1 MLAKGPAGLSSMGK
15 RDMRLL
21 RLTAATAAALTLS
34 LTSNA
39 FAAET
44 AKPDA
49 ASTERSGRSE
59 APAFPADASVKQTA
73 KIGAKSLNYTATVGS
88 LPVRDAEGR
97 KTAEVVFTA
106 YVLDGPRDPNR
117 PVTFAFNG
125 GPGAS
130 SVYLNLGA
138 IGPKRIQFGA
148 QGDSPSDPAILKDN
162 PGGWLDF
169 TDLVFIDP
177 VGTGFSRS
185 LIKPDET
192 DKAFF
197 TIESDI
203 AYLSRIIYDW
213 LARNGRMTSPKY
225 VVGESYG
232 GYRAPAIARH
242 LQVRMGVGV
251 SGVVMVSPALDGRL
265 ASDPDTSPMSW
276 AATLP
281 SMAAAHYEREGKTL
295 TPALMAEV
303 ETYARTDFVTD
314 ILRGVR
320 DKAAV
325 DRLTE
330 KVARYTGL
338 DPVEVRRSG
347 GRIESRAFLRALY
360 RDQGRLGSWYDSN
373 VTAFDP
379 YPLAPEGRAGDPI
392 LDGIYAPTTSAMVDF
407 ITRQVGWK
415 VDAHYEAL
423 SSDVNRRWEKHWF
436 TRIESASDL
445 REALAVDPKMKALIV
460 HGYNDLSCPYFQSE
474 LVVAQIPEMGGTDRL
489 QVKAYPGGHMFYSRP
504 ESQAA
509 LRRDVM
515 RLYGVTP

>member
-1 MLAKGPAGLSSMGK
+1 
-15 RDMRLL
+15 MRLL
-21 RLTAATAAALTLS
+21 RLAATIAAALTLS
-34 LTSNA
+34 SLATNA
-39 FAAET
+39 FAIAA
-44 AKPDA
+44 AKTDA
-49 ASTERSGRSE
+49 ASADRTARSE
-59 APAFPADASVKQTA
+59 PPPFPADASVKQTA
-73 KIGAKSLNYTATVGS
+73 RIAGKSLSYTATVGA
-88 LPVRDAEGR
+88 LPVRDVEGR

-106 YVLDGPRDPNR
+106 YMLDGPRDPSR

-125 GPGAS
+125 GPGAA

-185 LIKPDET
+185 LIKPEET

-203 AYLSRIIYDW
+203 AYLSRIVYDW
-213 LARNGRMTSPKY
+213 LSRNGRMTSPKY

-232 GYRAPAIARH
+232 GFRAQAIARH
-242 LQVRMGVGV
+242 LQVKMGVGV
-251 SGVVMVSPALDGRL
+251 SGVVLVSPALDGRL
-265 ASDPDTSPMSW
+265 AADPDTSPMSW

-281 SMAAAHYEREGKTL
+281 SMAAARYERDGKTL

-330 KVARYTGL
+330 KVAKYTGL
-338 DPVEVRRSG
+338 DTVEVRRSG

-379 YPLAPEGRAGDPI
+379 YPLAPNGRAGDPI

-415 VDAHYEAL
+415 VDAHYEVL
-423 SSDVNRRWEKHWF
+423 SSDVNRRWEKNWF

-445 REALAVDPKMKALIV
+445 REALAVDPKLKALIV

-474 LVVAQIPEMGGTDRL
+474 LVVAQIPDMGGTDRL

-515 RLYGVTP
+515 RLYGVAP